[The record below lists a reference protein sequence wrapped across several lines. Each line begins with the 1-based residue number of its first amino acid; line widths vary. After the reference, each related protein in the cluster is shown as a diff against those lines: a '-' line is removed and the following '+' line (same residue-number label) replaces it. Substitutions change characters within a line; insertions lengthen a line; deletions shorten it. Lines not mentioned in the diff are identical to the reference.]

1 MSKIYYYFRFKKMGR
16 VKHLRAPL
24 KPKYTVITSVQTLPI
39 TLINNSLLLDTVK
52 IKFVMSKYIHY
63 YFEDR
68 ICKWPFGI
76 NFDEQNIVKG
86 KKFNEILLISF

>member
-1 MSKIYYYFRFKKMGR
+1 MGR

-68 ICKWPFGI
+68 ICKWPFGTT
-76 NFDEQNIVKG
+76 NQLWWAKYCER
-86 KKFNEILLISF
+86 KKI